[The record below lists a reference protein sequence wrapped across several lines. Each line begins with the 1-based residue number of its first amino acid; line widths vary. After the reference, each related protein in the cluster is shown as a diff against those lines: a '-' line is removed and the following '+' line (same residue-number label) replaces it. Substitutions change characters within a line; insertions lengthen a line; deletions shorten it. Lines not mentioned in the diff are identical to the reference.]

1 MPGDKGEGQGNKE
14 EGLTKRHK
22 EIFKS
27 EEYVY
32 IYIYIC
38 QNLSNCILQIYAV
51 YYKSTVLSKY
61 VKNVKHNI
69 EGSF

>member
-27 EEYVY
+27 EEYV
-32 IYIYIC
+32 C
-38 QNLSNCILQIYAV
+38 VCVCVCVCVSN
-51 YYKSTVLSKY
+51 S
-61 VKNVKHNI
+61 
-69 EGSF
+69 SFDTSSH

>member
-32 IYIYIC
+32 IYIYIY
-38 QNLSNCILQIYAV
+38 LSKLIKLYPSNIRSILQV
-51 YYKSTVLSKY
+51 NSTQ
-61 VKNVKHNI
+61 
-69 EGSF
+69 